1 MPLPRV
7 FISTD
12 LRLTSEEKDD
22 AQSLVHA
29 LLYQDKMNIVGIAG
43 TASKHGHQNGRVGDI
58 DRIIDVYARD
68 HAKLE
73 AHSSAFKSA
82 DELKAVSWQG
92 ASETAP
98 WQGYSS
104 PTESSRAIITEAR
117 EAAAA
122 GEKLNVLT
130 WGGETDLAQALHD
143 DPSIAAHVRFFNIS
157 SQDTDAYDYI
167 KKNFQGELD
176 LWVDNQS
183 TFRGMYQTP
192 TSSSIIKGW
201 HEENAKGHGALG
213 DLFAELSGDIFNQ
226 AGVKMGD
233 SPTVLRFLS
242 GDQDNP
248 TRESWGGE
256 FIKVSDGY
264 YTDNPHPDLDLGGRS
279 NTKGAMTI
287 YEDRAAWMKDFAG
300 RLDWLDGDAA
310 GKPPAERVEPAEP
323 DTSEDRTPASPAP
336 APAPAPVPAPVPVSS
351 GDNILVNGSFE
362 GSPVASG
369 QFASFGSV
377 QGWTAIPG
385 GRIEIWNDHRGVGAT
400 DGDDY
405 LELDHEAARDGF
417 HQDVAAATGQAYTL
431 SFDLRARP
439 EKSLSTQDI
448 EVVWNDKV
456 VATAKPGA
464 DWGTF
469 TTSVTGA
476 AGTDRLM
483 IREVGSQSGDGYG
496 ALLDDFVLV
505 PTGAAPTRT
514 PAPAPAPTGETGED
528 VVVVKASGDA
538 YKGDPAFALTVN
550 GKTVSASTVVA
561 ADRGDGEWD
570 SFVFRGDFDVD
581 GSDRVG
587 ITFLNDRYEGRGNDR
602 NLYID
607 EVVLNGEVNGADES
621 FYRNGT
627 AEWDF

>member
-92 ASETAP
+92 ALETAP

-104 PTESSRAIITEAR
+104 PTESSRAIIAEAKK
-117 EAAAA
+117 AAAA

-157 SQDTDAYDYI
+157 SQDPDAYDYI
-167 KKNFQGELD
+167 KKNFMGELD

-192 TSSSIIKGW
+192 TSSDIIKGW
-201 HEENAKGHGALG
+201 HEENARDHGALG
-213 DLFAELSGDIFNQ
+213 DFFADLSGDIFDQ

-242 GDQDNP
+242 GDQDDP
-248 TRESWGGE
+248 AKESWGGE

-264 YTDNPHPDLDLGGRS
+264 YTDNPHPDLDLGDRW

-287 YEDRAAWMKDFAG
+287 YEDRAAWMNDFAS
-300 RLDWLDGDAA
+300 RLDWLKEDVPTPTPTPTPPPV
-310 GKPPAERVEPAEP
+310 PPASA
-323 DTSEDRTPASPAP
+323 
-336 APAPAPVPAPVPVSS
+336 
-351 GDNILVNGSFE
+351 DNILLNGSFE

-369 QFASFGSV
+369 QYASFTSV
-377 QGWTAIPG
+377 QGWTAISG
-385 GRIEIWNDHRGVGAT
+385 GRIEIWNDHRGV
-400 DGDDY
+400 
-405 LELDHEAARDGF
+405 
-417 HQDVAAATGQAYTL
+417 
-431 SFDLRARP
+431 
-439 EKSLSTQDI
+439 
-448 EVVWNDKV
+448 
-456 VATAKPGA
+456 
-464 DWGTF
+464 
-469 TTSVTGA
+469 
-476 AGTDRLM
+476 
-483 IREVGSQSGDGYG
+483 
-496 ALLDDFVLV
+496 
-505 PTGAAPTRT
+505 
-514 PAPAPAPTGETGED
+514 
-528 VVVVKASGDA
+528 
-538 YKGDPAFALTVN
+538 
-550 GKTVSASTVVA
+550 
-561 ADRGDGEWD
+561 
-570 SFVFRGDFDVD
+570 
-581 GSDRVG
+581 
-587 ITFLNDRYEGRGNDR
+587 
-602 NLYID
+602 
-607 EVVLNGEVNGADES
+607 
-621 FYRNGT
+621 
-627 AEWDF
+627 